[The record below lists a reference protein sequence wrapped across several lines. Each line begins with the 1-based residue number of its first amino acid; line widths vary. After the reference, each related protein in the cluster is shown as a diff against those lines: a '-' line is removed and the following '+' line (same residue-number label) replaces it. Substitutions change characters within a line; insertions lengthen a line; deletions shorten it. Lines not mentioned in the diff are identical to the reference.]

1 MEGRSKFRCVLKDL
15 QIADQNFEVNWVS
28 LSEKKSEGGLWIRKR
43 SFMTFLGTKKTE
55 AAAGD
60 LDFLINFLSSFSI
73 IYFFEAR
80 GLDHNEVFHFVWV

>member
-1 MEGRSKFRCVLKDL
+1 MVWWWKGEASFVVILKDL

-43 SFMTFLGTKKTE
+43 SFMSFLGTNKTE

-60 LDFLINFLSSFSI
+60 FDFLINFLSSFSI

-80 GLDHNEVFHFVWV
+80 GSFSVKG